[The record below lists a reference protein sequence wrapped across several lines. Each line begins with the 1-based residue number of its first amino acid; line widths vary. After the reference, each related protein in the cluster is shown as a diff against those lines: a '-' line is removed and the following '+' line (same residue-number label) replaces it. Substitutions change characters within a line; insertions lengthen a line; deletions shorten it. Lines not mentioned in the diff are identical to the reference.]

1 MKIKIVSRISELPMT
16 DKEELVYDVYVGFT
30 GIPTTFPFHTKWK
43 IYKAGL
49 TKEELLEWLEKIT
62 LRYQEVVIKLW
73 NYERIDLYKAE
84 KAEVKRCRMCK
95 HWGAVTYTGKPVT
108 PNHILGANRCCIYF
122 PSKTGTYYKCHRP
135 YQLACEHFEEK

>member
-16 DKEELVYDVYVGFT
+16 DKEELVYDIYVGFT

-95 HWGAVTYTGKPVT
+95 H
-108 PNHILGANRCCIYF
+108 
-122 PSKTGTYYKCHRP
+122 
-135 YQLACEHFEEK
+135 